1 MSLKARLRL
10 AVAILM
16 SAMVAVVSALYIQS
30 YLSTTLLRTETTA
43 KALGDQL
50 QDALLDQLQLLANQ
64 EIPPPSTPEQ
74 AKQFWWRQVRTDP
87 GIASTLR
94 RVLQHWQF
102 VSEVFITDEQG
113 KVLTSTVPTEI
124 GRSNVQFTE
133 LSDWSRRTLP
143 ENLRQI
149 YIDRHD
155 SEVRR
160 PLGFRG
166 ENKPIIVVH
175 IVVSSLFLREK
186 LWTGLEDLAKI
197 GIASLIAS
205 IVLALVLPNFVLN
218 PLERL
223 SRSLD
228 LMTKGKFAL
237 GSNASQREAKEFA
250 AVYTKLNALGQQFLG
265 AQQDVDQLR
274 GNVEQLLERLKEAVM
289 LFDASGRLTMAGSA
303 IRPLLG
309 VDPAEISGC
318 SVERIFPTL
327 TELGS
332 LIVGAVHSGQSV
344 RDRVVTLPSGGTKRS
359 LVVSVQPLHRR
370 SDSEKMG
377 TVVTLRDASTRGEL
391 AAQLDVAGRL
401 TALSQLTR
409 GVAHEIK
416 NPLNAITLH
425 LEMLR
430 ARLDEEAPELSVIA
444 REISRL
450 DRVVKTFLDFNRPVE
465 PRMRLLDI
473 NDVVRDIAGLL
484 GPDAAS
490 RRVAL
495 ALNLTPQRAMVN
507 GDRDLLKQA
516 IMNVVMNGVEAMKG
530 GGSMTLDTRVTNG
543 RVEVAV
549 RDTGPGIPRE
559 VQDKIFNLYF
569 STKPQGS
576 GIGLA
581 MAFRFVQLHDGR
593 IDFSSEVGSGTTFRF
608 NFPEAESQ
616 SGQDDTE
623 LSQSQR
629 A

>member
-30 YLSTTLLRTETTA
+30 YLSTTLVRTETTA

-64 EIPPPSTPEQ
+64 EVPPPSTPEQ

-143 ENLRQI
+143 ANLRQI
-149 YIDRHD
+149 YVDRHD

-205 IVLALVLPNFVLN
+205 IILALVLPNFVLN

-228 LMTKGKFAL
+228 LMTKGKFAI
-237 GSNASQREAKEFA
+237 SPQPSQREAKEFA

-318 SVERIFPTL
+318 PVERIFPTL

-332 LIVGAVHSGQSV
+332 LIVGAVHNGQSV
-344 RDRVVTLPSGGTKRS
+344 RDRVVMLPSGGTKRS

-430 ARLDEEAPELSVIA
+430 ARLDEDTPELSVIA
-444 REISRL
+444 SEISRL

-465 PRMRLLDI
+465 PRMRLIDI

-490 RRVAL
+490 RRVVL
-495 ALNLTPQRAMVN
+495 DLNLSGQPAMVN

-530 GGSMTLDTRVTNG
+530 GGSMSLDTRITNG

-549 RDTGPGIPRE
+549 SDTGPGIPRE

-608 NFPEAESQ
+608 SFPEAESQ